1 MPTESWRGV
10 KLEPV
15 SGVFVSR
22 RQRTAFSKGDRSP

>member
-1 MPTESWRGV
+1 MPNASWRGV

-15 SGVFVSR
+15 SGVCDSR